1 LAEIEQA
8 EIPVAFDELAR
19 RFAAMR
25 DTLQEQRNDDPEI
38 ATLKK
43 QANAALAVL
52 NLDATE
58 GLLGSIRTRRRALSA
73 NATLAVLN
81 LDATEGLL
89 MSIRTRQRALPER
102 RRRVAEKARAD
113 LIAALKDEAETCL
126 QQADTALLRFDVTMA
141 LSFSRDGIA
150 VLAETLPATRWRYM
164 FQVIDSLSK
173 FGDRAGSNEALLAS
187 IELSGPALLAVERE
201 RVPLAWAMTQTN
213 LGTALLRLGERER
226 GTARLE
232 EAVADYRAAL
242 EERTRERVPLDWA
255 MTQNNLGI
263 ALWALGARESWTARL
278 EEAISCWDACLQVAT
293 SAWLP
298 ERVEAV
304 RCNRNDA
311 LAEIAQ
317 RSAK

>member
-1 LAEIEQA
+1 
-8 EIPVAFDELAR
+8 
-19 RFAAMR
+19 MR

-213 LGTALLRLGERER
+213 LGTAL
-226 GTARLE
+226 
-232 EAVADYRAAL
+232 
-242 EERTRERVPLDWA
+242 
-255 MTQNNLGI
+255 
-263 ALWALGARESWTARL
+263 
-278 EEAISCWDACLQVAT
+278 
-293 SAWLP
+293 
-298 ERVEAV
+298 
-304 RCNRNDA
+304 
-311 LAEIAQ
+311 
-317 RSAK
+317 